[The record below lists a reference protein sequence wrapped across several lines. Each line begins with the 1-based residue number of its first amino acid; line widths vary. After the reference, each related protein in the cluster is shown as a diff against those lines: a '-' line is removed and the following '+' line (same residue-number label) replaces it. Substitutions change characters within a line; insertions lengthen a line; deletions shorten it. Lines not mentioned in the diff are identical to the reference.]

1 MSVAAARPSAANPDV
16 SDLLT
21 RARAIGALV
30 RERAQQTEADRRV
43 GDDMIERMRQADL
56 LRIMQPRSYGGLEHG
71 FDVFVPIVAAI
82 ASGCGSTGWV
92 YALLASHQ
100 WLIACFSKAAQDE
113 VWQDR
118 AATAAGTYAPVGQ
131 AVAVDGGYR
140 LSGAGSFC
148 SGCDNAQWQLLGGMI
163 PQPGAAAKPGFF
175 LLRSTDCGIDD
186 NWHTMGLA
194 GTGSKNIVARDVFVP
209 AHRTLAFAELAD
221 ATGAG
226 MRANPNPLYRQSFLA
241 VLPIAIVSP
250 VLGMAEGALA
260 DFLAMASVRT
270 TRGAVAGGNRR
281 MAELTT
287 VQMRVAEA
295 SACID
300 AARLLMFRDLAEAF
314 ETAARGDPHRRG
326 HAAAQPP
333 RPGVLRAAP
342 GRSHRR
348 AVPRGRG
355 AGLVPGATAAAR
367 LARRARGRLS
377 HQPQLGFHRQHVW
390 AIHAR
395 PGAQGAILSR
405 TKCLGSLWPN
415 PLERLLHRRVRNPR
429 GRPAVEPAVH
439 SQIT

>member
-71 FDVFVPIVAAI
+71 FDVFTQVVAAI

-113 VWQDR
+113 VWR
-118 AATAAGTYAPVGQ
+118 ERTALAAGTYAPVGQ

-140 LSGAGSFC
+140 LSGVGSFC

-163 PQPGAAAKPGFF
+163 PQAGAAAKPGFF
-175 LLRSTDCGIDD
+175 LLRSTDCVIDD

-209 AHRTLAFAELAD
+209 THRTLAFAE
-221 ATGAG
+221 
-226 MRANPNPLYRQSFLA
+226 
-241 VLPIAIVSP
+241 LPIAIVSP

-260 DFLAMASVRT
+260 DFLAMASART

-314 ETAARGDPHRRG
+314 ETAARGDPISVDVRLRNRRDQAFCVRLLVG
-326 HAAAQPP
+326 AIDALFLAAGGQGLFLNQPLQRAWRDAHAAA
-333 RPGVLRAAP
+333 
-342 GRSHRR
+342 SHISLNWDST
-348 AVPRGRG
+348 GSMYG
-355 AGLVPGATAAAR
+355 QFMLGL
-367 LARRARGRLS
+367 
-377 HQPQLGFHRQHVW
+377 
-390 AIHAR
+390 
-395 PGAQGAILSR
+395 
-405 TKCLGSLWPN
+405 
-415 PLERLLHRRVRNPR
+415 
-429 GRPAVEPAVH
+429 EPKG
-439 SQIT
+439 QY